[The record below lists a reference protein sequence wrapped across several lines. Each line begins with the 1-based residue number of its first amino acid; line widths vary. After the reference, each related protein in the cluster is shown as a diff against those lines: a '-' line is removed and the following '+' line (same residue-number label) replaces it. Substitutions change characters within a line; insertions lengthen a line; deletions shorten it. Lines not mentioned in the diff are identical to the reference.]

1 MITREKVN
9 GILEGYGKDFKIATV
24 CSHTALQIFH
34 GARQEKIK
42 TIGICTEERKKLYE
56 SFPLAK
62 PDEFLVVDDAKEI
75 PAGELVERDAIL
87 VPHGS
92 LVEYFGKK
100 LENLNVPVLG
110 NRNSLLWERD
120 RQKMFEW
127 MKNAGLY
134 VPKVFKPDEIDRPCI
149 VKFPGARGGRGYII
163 VNSQEE
169 LDSRVPDQTGI
180 TIQEYLIGI
189 RVYPHYFYSP
199 LSKDGYRAGEGKVE
213 LMSIDRRVESN
224 IDEAYRLW
232 AVGLTSKPAFT
243 IVGNEPFVIR
253 ESLLTEVMEMG
264 KGVVESADRLF
275 GGIPG
280 PFCIEMIC
288 DENLQLSSF
297 EISARIVAGTNLY
310 SSSSPYSVYTY
321 GPGMS
326 TGRRIAVELKR
337 AVKERKLQKIVF

>member
-1 MITREKVN
+1 MITREKIN
-9 GILEGYGKDFKIATV
+9 SIIEGYGKDLKIATV

-34 GARQEKIK
+34 GARQEKVK
-42 TIGICTEERKKLYE
+42 TIGICTKERMKLYE

-62 PDEFLVVDDAKEI
+62 PDEFIIVDDPKEI
-75 PAGELVERDAIL
+75 PADDLVEQNAVL

-100 LENLNVPVLG
+100 LENLAVPVLG

-120 RQKMFEW
+120 RGKMFEW
-127 MKNAGLY
+127 MKNAGLQI
-134 VPKVFKPDEIDRPCI
+134 PKTFKPEEIDRPCM
-149 VKFPGARGGRGYII
+149 VKFSGARGGRGYII

-169 LDSRVPDQTGI
+169 LDSRVPDQAGI

-199 LSKDGYRAGEGKVE
+199 LSRHGYRAGEGRVE

-264 KGVVESADRLF
+264 KGIVESADRLF

-288 DENLQLSSF
+288 DENLQLSAF
-297 EISARIVAGTNLY
+297 EISARIVAGTNLFMNG
-310 SSSSPYSVYTY
+310 SPYSTYSY

-326 TGRRIAVELKR
+326 TGRRIATELKQ
-337 AVKERKLQKIVF
+337 AAKEKKLAKIVF